1 MELVFGLTS
10 LRLAQGDITALC
22 VDAIVN
28 PANSALVLGGGVAG
42 AIRRAGGESIQREC
56 DSIGGTPVG
65 TAVISGGG
73 RLKARYVIHAVGPR
87 MGEGDEDRKLAS
99 ATLSA
104 LRLADSHGLHSVAL
118 PAISTGV
125 FGFPME
131 RAARLMLETAADYL
145 SSGEHSLRE
154 VTFCLFDG
162 EALEVFTNALVKLK
176 N

>member
-1 MELVFGLTS
+1 MERVFGTTKLY
-10 LRLAQGDITALC
+10 LVQGDITSLC
-22 VDAIVN
+22 ADAIVN
-28 PANSALVLGGGVAG
+28 PANTSLILGGGVAG

-65 TAVISGGG
+65 TAVITGGG
-73 RLKARYVIHAVGPR
+73 KLKARYVIHAVGPR
-87 MGEGDEDRKLAS
+87 MGEGDEDRKLTDAM
-99 ATLSA
+99 LSA
-104 LRLADSHGLHSVAL
+104 LRLADSRGLHSVAI

-145 SSGEHSLRE
+145 SSGEHSIRE

-176 N
+176 K